1 MAVSSGV
8 VSSGVAS
15 SEAEY
20 KVLECIVC
28 GVIYNEK
35 LGWPEEG
42 LTPGTR
48 WADVPVDW
56 LCPDCGVG
64 KDDFE
69 MIELS
74 LDQPSGMPGAAPLA
88 VSPKPSEDQYSK
100 VAADTLP
107 SAETSTSGYR
117 QWECVV
123 CGIVYD
129 EAKGWPDEGIA
140 PGTRWQDVPADWL
153 CPDCGVGKSDFEMLE
168 VSVSNSEKESSEAS
182 HAIANDVAVS
192 REPVSTI
199 DYSKA
204 PIVIIGSGL
213 AGYNLAREIRKLDG
227 ITPMV
232 MVTADD
238 GDFYSKPQL
247 STGFA
252 KNKPAAALVSGAA
265 ESMAQQL
272 QLQLHIYSRVSNI
285 DTEAQTIEFS
295 GRQLR
300 YGKLVFATGA
310 ECISAPIQG
319 SAASQ
324 VYTVNDLM
332 DYARFRTATVS
343 CKKILVIGA
352 GLIGSEYAND
362 LIQAGLEV
370 DVVDPMPTPLASLL
384 PIQAGQALQ
393 AALEAAGVNFHLG
406 TVVDSLEASKSN
418 TTGVLARLKNGT
430 VIEADIVLS
439 AIGVRARTQLAE
451 QAGIEI
457 DRGIVVDRS
466 LKTSQDNVYALGD
479 CAQVDGHLLYYIA
492 PLMVGA
498 RALAKTLTG
507 QDTEVCYGAMPVA
520 VKTTLCPV
528 TVSPPARDAEGQ
540 WEVQKLNERSIKAE
554 FLSPQGELLGFAL
567 TADATQQKDKLLGA
581 LPDVMA

>member
-1 MAVSSGV
+1 MSESSGV
-8 VSSGVAS
+8 
-15 SEAEY
+15 EY

-28 GVIYNEK
+28 GVVYNEK

-42 LTPGTR
+42 LAPGTR
-48 WADVPVDW
+48 WADVPEDW

-74 LDQPSGMPGAAPLA
+74 LDQPSGMPGTTPVPLA
-88 VSPKPSEDQYSK
+88 SSVSTSPSDESLTT
-100 VAADTLP
+100 AIN
-107 SAETSTSGYR
+107 ETSVVTQAATIIYR

-129 EAKGWPDEGIA
+129 EAKGWPDDGIA
-140 PGTRWQDVPADWL
+140 PGTSWADVPADWL
-153 CPDCGVGKSDFEMLE
+153 CPDCGVGKADFEMLE
-168 VSVSNSEKESSEAS
+168 VST
-182 HAIANDVAVS
+182 AVS
-192 REPVSTI
+192 VTEPVKNAPTIDLAPAAEPASTI
-199 DYSKA
+199 DHSQE

-213 AGYNLAREIRKLDG
+213 AGYNLAREIRKLDQVTP
-227 ITPMV
+227 ITMI
-232 MVTADD
+232 TADD

-252 KNKPAAALVSGAA
+252 KNKPAAALVTGSA

-272 QLQLHIYSRVSNI
+272 QLQLHIFSRVTDINSA
-285 DTEAQTIEFS
+285 AQTLEFS
-295 GRQLR
+295 GRTMS

-310 ECISAPIQG
+310 ECINAPLKG

-332 DYARFRTATVS
+332 DYARFRTATVG
-343 CKKILVIGA
+343 CKKVLVIGA

-370 DVVDPMPTPLASLL
+370 DVVDPMATPLASLL
-384 PIQAGQALQ
+384 PADAGKALQ
-393 AALEAAGVNFHLG
+393 SALESAGVNFHFG
-406 TVVDSLEASKSN
+406 TVVESLDISKSKGA
-418 TTGVLARLKNGT
+418 GVVATLKNGT
-430 VIEADIVLS
+430 TIEADIVLS

-451 QAGIEI
+451 LAGVNT

-466 LKTSQDNVYALGD
+466 LKTSADNVYALGD

-507 QDTEVCYGAMPVA
+507 SDTEVRYGAMPVA

-528 TVSPPARDAEGQ
+528 TVSPPARDAQGQ
-540 WEVQKLNERSIKAE
+540 WEIQQFNDRSVKAE

-581 LPDVMA
+581 LPDVLA